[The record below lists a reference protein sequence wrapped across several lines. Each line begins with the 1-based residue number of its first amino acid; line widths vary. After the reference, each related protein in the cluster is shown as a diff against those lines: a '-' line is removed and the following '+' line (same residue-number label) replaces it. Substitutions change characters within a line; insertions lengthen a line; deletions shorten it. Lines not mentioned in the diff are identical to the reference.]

1 MKDVEMTKDFLK
13 GVNDGTVRAVSNE
26 ERLWRFLEESRRFRE
41 ESGVPRSQWRVVNI
55 LCEEVDRLHT
65 PFVLMD
71 PDTGR
76 FSVGPG
82 ALTMLGFIPV
92 TEGWAP

>member
-1 MKDVEMTKDFLK
+1 MKDVEMTKDFLA

-26 ERLWRFLEESRRFRE
+26 ERVWRFLEASREFRTK
-41 ESGVPRSQWRVVNI
+41 SDVPRSQWRTINLV
-55 LCEEVDRLHT
+55 CEEVDRLHT

-71 PDTGR
+71 PVTGR

-82 ALTMLGFIPV
+82 ALTMLGFVPV